1 MDPFSYLSVL
11 ISIILGLAITQI
23 LKGVRGMVL
32 ARARVV
38 PYWPSFVFAA
48 LLLVISVQNWWS
60 IFSMRNIP
68 AAAWTFSMFALVLV
82 QMIVWYL
89 LAGLVLPDFFGEHP
103 VDLRAHY
110 FAHRKL
116 FFSLFIVSLAVSLLR
131 GLTNDHYP
139 MSSADIAFQL
149 FFLVASA
156 GGVFI
161 ARDGY
166 HKLMCVTSAV
176 VFAIYVAML
185 HARLH

>member
-32 ARARVV
+32 ARERVV

-48 LLLVISVQNWWS
+48 LLLAISVQSWWS
-60 IFSMRNIP
+60 MFGMRNIP
-68 AAAWTFSMFALVLV
+68 AAAWTFSMFALVLM

-89 LAGLVLPDFFGEHP
+89 LAGLVLPDFFGEHE
-103 VDLRAHY
+103 VNLRTHY
-110 FAHRKL
+110 FAHRKI
-116 FFSLFIVSLAVSLLR
+116 FFSLFIVSLAVSLFR
-131 GLTNDHYP
+131 GLTNDHFP
-139 MSSADIAFQL
+139 MDRTDVAFQL
-149 FFLVASA
+149 FFVAA
-156 GGVFI
+156 ATGGLFT

-166 HKLMCVTSAV
+166 HKAMCVASAI
-176 VFAIYVAML
+176 VFAAYVALL

>member
-48 LLLVISVQNWWS
+48 LLLAIAVQTWWS
-60 IFSMRNIP
+60 MFGMRNIP
-68 AAAWTFSMFALVLV
+68 AAAWTFSMFGLVLL
-82 QMIVWYL
+82 QMIAWYL
-89 LAGLVLPDFFGEHP
+89 LAGLVLPDFFGEQP
-103 VDLRAHY
+103 VDLRVHY

-116 FFSLFIVSLAVSLLR
+116 FFALLVGSLAISLLR

-139 MSSADIAFQL
+139 MDGADLGFQL
-149 FFLVASA
+149 FFVAA
-156 GGVFI
+156 AVGGFFI

-166 HKLMCVTSAV
+166 HKLMCVVSVV
-176 VFAIYVAML
+176 VFGAYVAML
-185 HARLH
+185 HTRLH